1 MGRMDRRQA
10 LKVAI
15 TTTAVA
21 GLGVAGVVPAYA
33 DNRDMATLGRDPH
46 LPDVA
51 GMRGDRRANELWY
64 VYNQTFRAA
73 PPTEVQAAYRAI
85 GEIADGS
92 VAGVLALYR
101 ESRRSGT
108 YPRGFVKRVAP
119 ARAAFATLSR
129 LQLAAF
135 GRYYR
140 HHDLTRPFLYLG
152 EGSLYDPR
160 MPGDSKVHMLDLGPN
175 GEPTEGWHL
184 WHAVN
189 RAMIL
194 LGIDSGR
201 WCAIDPLVGL
211 GWSAQS
217 IAEPKPDAVNP
228 PLDRRTADRLIRQ
241 WRHRDANE
249 IDVAFDSFPYPA
261 DIN

>member
-1 MGRMDRRQA
+1 MDRRQA

-21 GLGVAGVVPAYA
+21 GLSVAGAVPVYA
-33 DNRDMATLGRDPH
+33 DSGDIAPLGHDPH
-46 LPDVA
+46 LPDVP
-51 GMRGDRRANELWY
+51 GMLGDRRANELWY

-73 PPTEVQAAYRAI
+73 PPAEVQAAYQAI

-92 VAGVLALYR
+92 VAGVLTLYR

-108 YPRGFVKRVAP
+108 YPRAFAERVVP
-119 ARAAFATLSR
+119 VRAAFATLSR

-135 GRYYR
+135 DRYYR
-140 HHDLTRPFLYLG
+140 HRDLTRPFLYLG

-175 GEPTEGWHL
+175 GEPPEGWHL

-189 RAMIL
+189 RALIL
-194 LGIDSGR
+194 LGIDARR
-201 WCAIDPLVGL
+201 WRAIDPLVGL
-211 GWSAQS
+211 GWSTQS
-217 IAEPKPDAVNP
+217 IAKPNPDTVNP
-228 PLDRRTADRLIRQ
+228 PLNRRTADRLIRQ
-241 WRHRDANE
+241 WRHRDTTE
-249 IDVAFDSFPYPA
+249 IDAAFDSFPYPA
-261 DIN
+261 GIS